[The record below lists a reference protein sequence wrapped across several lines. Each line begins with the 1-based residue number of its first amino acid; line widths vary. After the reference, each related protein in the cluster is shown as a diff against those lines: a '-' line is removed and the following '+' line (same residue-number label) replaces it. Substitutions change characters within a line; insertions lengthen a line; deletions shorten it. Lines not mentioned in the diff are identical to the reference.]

1 MLSPGTLPQYAAYR
15 TFRPTR
21 SSDGRSVRP
30 SFNNTFPT
38 RSGERVGSECTV
50 LNSKPGKGSMQSE
63 SGSQLTHP
71 WRIRIFPPHKPLQD
85 FVHWKMARSMMTMQI
100 LPQTVGFDVGWFFRC
115 WVDAKRVVLM
125 TMWECRIALS
135 STAGGRL
142 QSFGSRCKTAA
153 REWSGHT
160 PRGFQLPRRSDR
172 RCCSICCNHG
182 VRVAKAANLPGQD
195 DVSVGRLRHIHPT

>member
-15 TFRPTR
+15 AFRPPR

-38 RSGERVGSECTV
+38 RSGERVGSVCTV
-50 LNSKPGKGSMQSE
+50 LNSKPGKCSMQSE

-71 WRIRIFPPHKPLQD
+71 WRTRIFPPHKPLQD
-85 FVHWKMARSMMTMQI
+85 FVHWKMARSIITMQI

-135 STAGGRL
+135 NTAGGRL
-142 QSFGSRCKTAA
+142 QSLEVDARQRRGHGPGILHEGFNCLVAQIADVARFVVIMASGCPRQQISRA
-153 REWSGHT
+153 RT
-160 PRGFQLPRRSDR
+160 TFR
-172 RCCSICCNHG
+172 
-182 VRVAKAANLPGQD
+182 
-195 DVSVGRLRHIHPT
+195 